1 MEIASQY
8 KLSETPKCLQH
19 RGLTLAAVTGNFCP
33 RAHELATVGE
43 LMELR
48 DFFSEDAIKLE
59 LEGTTKD
66 EILKEL
72 IGLLGLDD
80 KSEGMLFKM
89 LKRRENLGSTGIG
102 RGIAIPHCRSLV
114 VSKLRVAF
122 GRKTVGVD
130 FKAIDDKPVFF
141 FFLIVAPPLE
151 VSNQYLPVLGKIAQ
165 FSKEADVPE
174 RLLKLKQPTEFM
186 QLLEEKNL

>member
-1 MEIASQY
+1 
-8 KLSETPKCLQH
+8 
-19 RGLTLAAVTGNFCP
+19 
-33 RAHELATVGE
+33 
-43 LMELR
+43 MELR

-59 LEGTTKD
+59 LEGNSKD

-72 IGLLGLDD
+72 IDLLGLDD

-114 VSKLRVAF
+114 VNKLRVAF
-122 GRKTVGVD
+122 GRKSQGVD
-130 FKAIDDKPVFF
+130 FKAIDEKPVFF

-174 RLLKLKQPTEFM
+174 RLLKLKEPREFM
-186 QLLEEKNL
+186 ALLEEKSL

>member
-1 MEIASQY
+1 
-8 KLSETPKCLQH
+8 
-19 RGLTLAAVTGNFCP
+19 
-33 RAHELATVGE
+33 
-43 LMELR
+43 MELR

-59 LEGTTKD
+59 LEGNTKD

-72 IGLLGLDD
+72 IDLLGLDD

-122 GRKTVGVD
+122 GRKSQGVD
-130 FKAIDDKPVFF
+130 FKAIDEKAVNF

-165 FSKEADVPE
+165 FSKEPDVPQ
-174 RLLKLKQPTEFM
+174 RLLTLKEPKEFLA
-186 QLLEEKNL
+186 LLEEKGV